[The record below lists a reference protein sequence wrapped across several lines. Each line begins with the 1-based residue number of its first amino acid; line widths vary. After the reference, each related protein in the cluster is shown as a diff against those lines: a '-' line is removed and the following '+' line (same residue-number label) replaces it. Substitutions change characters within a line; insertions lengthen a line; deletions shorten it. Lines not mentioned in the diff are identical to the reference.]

1 MKGCE
6 NVSEELLHYGIK
18 GMRWGVRR
26 YQNPDG
32 SLTER
37 GKKRVRK
44 EYKREVDKARADV
57 LSKNTKRQT
66 DAYNEAAD
74 RMNKGGIDRFNK
86 QQEKK
91 YGKDFANRDGYFDDY
106 QKEFNEAFVSIYNKS
121 LYEAYQGNKHFQR
134 SVELVERYG
143 MVKWDELARTN
154 TMELNELKRLA
165 KQS

>member
-1 MKGCE
+1 MPS
-6 NVSEELLHYGIK
+6 VLAHYGIK

-57 LSKNTKRQT
+57 LSRNTKRQV

-91 YGKDFANRDGYFDDY
+91 YGKDFANREGYFDDY
-106 QKEFNEAFVSIYNKS
+106 QKQFNEVYASIYNKS

-134 SVELVERYG
+134 SVELVEQYG

-165 KQS
+165 K

>member
-1 MKGCE
+1 M
-6 NVSEELLHYGIK
+6 STTLTHYGIK

-44 EYKREVDKARADV
+44 EYKREVDKARTDV
-57 LSKNTKRQT
+57 LSRNTKRQA

-91 YGKDFANRDGYFDDY
+91 YGKDFANREGYFDDY
-106 QKEFNEAFVSIYNKS
+106 QKQFNKLYASIYNKS

-134 SVELVERYG
+134 SVELVEQYG

>member
-1 MKGCE
+1 MSS
-6 NVSEELLHYGIK
+6 VLAHYGIK

-57 LSKNTKRQT
+57 LSRNTKRQV

-91 YGKDFANRDGYFDDY
+91 YGKDFANREAISTTTRSSLTKYTHRFITSPFTRLT
-106 QKEFNEAFVSIYNKS
+106 KETNIFNVRWS
-121 LYEAYQGNKHFQR
+121 
-134 SVELVERYG
+134 
-143 MVKWDELARTN
+143 
-154 TMELNELKRLA
+154 
-165 KQS
+165 

>member
-1 MKGCE
+1 M
-6 NVSEELLHYGIK
+6 STTLTHYGIK

-57 LSKNTKRQT
+57 LSINTKRQA

-91 YGKDFANRDGYFDDY
+91 YGKDFANREGYFDDY
-106 QKEFNEAFVSIYNKS
+106 QKQFNEVYASIYNKS

-134 SVELVERYG
+134 SVELVEQYG

>member
-1 MKGCE
+1 MSS
-6 NVSEELLHYGIK
+6 VLAHYGIK

-37 GKKRVRK
+37 GKKRVRN

-57 LSKNTKRQT
+57 LSRNTKRHV

-91 YGKDFANRDGYFDDY
+91 YGKDFANREGYFDDY
-106 QKEFNEAFVSIYNKS
+106 QKQFNEVYASIYNKS

-134 SVELVERYG
+134 SVELVEQYG

>member
-1 MKGCE
+1 M
-6 NVSEELLHYGIK
+6 STTLTHYGIK

-57 LSKNTKRQT
+57 LSRNTKRQA

-91 YGKDFANRDGYFDDY
+91 YGKDFANREGYFDDY
-106 QKEFNEAFVSIYNKS
+106 QKQFNEVYASIYNKS

-134 SVELVERYG
+134 SVELVEQYG